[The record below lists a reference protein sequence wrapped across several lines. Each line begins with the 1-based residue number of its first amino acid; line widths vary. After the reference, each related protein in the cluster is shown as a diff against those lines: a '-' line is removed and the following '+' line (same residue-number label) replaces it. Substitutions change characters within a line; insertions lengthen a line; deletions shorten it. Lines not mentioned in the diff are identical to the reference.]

1 MRFTRLRLTG
11 FKSFVEPTELLIERG
26 LTGIVGPN
34 GCGKSNLVE
43 ALRWVM
49 GESSAKQMRGG
60 EMDDV
65 IFGGTR
71 DRPARNMAEVILGMD
86 NADRNAPAVFNHMD
100 DLDVSRRIERG
111 SGSTYR
117 VNGKEVR
124 ARDVQLLFA
133 DAATGPRSNALVSQ
147 GRIGNIIAAKPTSR
161 RILLEEAAG
170 ITGLHSRRHEA
181 ELRLRAA
188 ETNLVRLEDVLG
200 AMEVQHKTL
209 KKQARQA
216 SRYSNLSGHIRR
228 AEATL
233 FHMRWNA
240 AQEALE
246 RGRQHRREAEATVVR
261 LTAASA
267 EAARLQAEFAAVLPP
282 LRQTEAEA
290 AAELQRVTI
299 AREGLDAEEKRVTE
313 AQAECRARLAQIAS
327 DIEREGSLAADA
339 EAAVRGLETEAAEI
353 EKARADEDVAG
364 KDAEVNLQAIRQI
377 VVELESRHTELTD
390 RIAAD
395 EARKNALARRV
406 DEQNQRRQMLAQ
418 RGDENTSQRSAIEAG
433 AIDPGEMDAT
443 ERALTDARQAAEKGR
458 EAAEAAGNQ
467 RAEADAAVREAVST
481 LHETQS
487 AFGRL
492 EAEAKALADVL
503 EAGQSESW
511 PPLID
516 SVTVEHGFEVALGAA
531 LGEDLS
537 APADEPAPVHW
548 HTLDALSQS
557 QSLPGGCQPLSNF
570 VQGPAALTRRLS
582 QIGVVADESS
592 GAELRTALKPGQRLV
607 SRDGALWRWD
617 GFTVSAGAPTAAA
630 ARLEQRNRLAEVRAQ
645 LSDAEAV
652 VSVTATKV
660 EEAEIQAAAAAE
672 AEATARRDAL
682 TADAANTQAGDA
694 LSQLKERAS
703 QIDSRLAGLT
713 EAAERIA
720 ADLAEAEATAKEATE
735 SLASLPD
742 PTQARDE
749 ISALRTE
756 LAERRAEQVEKQSAH
771 DSLARLARDR
781 RNRQDAITR
790 ELTSWRER
798 GKGASYRLE
807 QLAERKQ
814 TIELDAENL
823 AVRPAEI
830 AEKRQALLSLIEG
843 AERNRN
849 TAADH
854 LAQAESRLAE
864 ADQVLRQAETA
875 LSAARE
881 DRVRAEGAVEQA
893 EQATQSLRE
902 RIVEHLDCRPEDLA
916 QVAELKEGTDLP
928 DLDAIEKRVERLQRE
943 RDTMGPVNLRAE
955 HEATELNEQIESL
968 EIEKGDLIKA
978 IEKLRRG
985 ISELNREG
993 RQRLVASFEEVDGH
1007 FRALFVRLFGGGRA
1021 HLALTESDD
1030 PLEAGLEIMASP
1042 PGKRLQILSLLSGG
1056 EQALTA
1062 LALMFAVFL
1071 TNPAPICVLDEVD
1084 APLDD
1089 ANVDRF
1095 CTLVEEMA
1103 RTGKT
1108 NFLVITH
1115 HRMTMARMD
1124 RLFGVTMSE
1133 RGISQLV
1140 SVDLQRAVELRES
1153 A

>member
-86 NADRNAPAVFNHMD
+86 NADRTAPAVFNHID

-181 ELRLRAA
+181 ELRLRGA

-200 AMEVQHKTL
+200 AMEFQHKTL

-216 SRYSNLSGHIRR
+216 ARYSNLSGHIRR
-228 AEATL
+228 AEASL
-233 FHMRWNA
+233 FHMRWMA

-246 RGRQHRREAEATVVR
+246 RGGERRKEAEAGVVR

-267 EAARLQAEFAAVLPP
+267 GASRLQVELAAALPP
-282 LRQTEAEA
+282 LRQAEAEA

-299 AREGLDAEEKRVTE
+299 ARDGLDAEEKRVGE
-313 AQAECRARLAQIAS
+313 AQAECRARLAQMAT
-327 DIEREGSLAADA
+327 DIERESALAADA
-339 EAAVRGLETEAAEI
+339 GAAIRALEAEAAEI
-353 EKARADEDVAG
+353 EKARADEEVAG
-364 KDAEVNLQAIRQI
+364 KDAEVNLHAIRQV
-377 VVELESRHTELTD
+377 VVELETRHAELTD

-395 EARKNALARRV
+395 DARKNALTRRV

-418 RGDENTSQRSAIEAG
+418 RLDENTSQRSAVEAG
-433 AIDPGEMDAT
+433 AVDPGQMEAA
-443 ERALTDARQAAEKGR
+443 ERTHSDTREAAEKGR

-467 RAEADAAVREAVST
+467 RAETDGHVRQAVSG
-481 LHETQS
+481 LHEAQS

-516 SVTVEHGFEVALGAA
+516 SVVVEHGFEVALGAA

-548 HTLDALSQS
+548 HTLEALSQS
-557 QSLPGGCQPLSNF
+557 QSLPDDCQPLSDF

-582 QIGVVADESS
+582 QIGVVADEQS
-592 GAELRTALKPGQRLV
+592 GAALRAALKPGQRLV

-617 GFTVSAGAPTAAA
+617 GFTVSEGAPTAAA

-645 LSDAEAV
+645 MSDAEAT
-652 VSVTATKV
+652 VSVAATRV
-660 EEAEIQAAAAAE
+660 EGAETQAAAAAE
-672 AEATARRDAL
+672 GEATARRDAL
-682 TADAANTQAGDA
+682 AADAAHTQARDA
-694 LSQLKERAS
+694 LSELKEKAS
-703 QIDSRLAGLT
+703 QIGSRLAGLT

-720 ADLAEAEATAKEATE
+720 ADLAEAETRVKEDAD
-735 SLASLPD
+735 SLAALPD
-742 PTQARDE
+742 PTQAREE
-749 ISALRTE
+749 ISTLRTE
-756 LAERRAEQVEKQSAH
+756 LAERRAEQVEKQSAY

-781 RNRQDAITR
+781 RNRQDAIVR

-798 GKGASYRLE
+798 GDGATRRLE

-814 TIELDAENL
+814 SIKSEAEKL
-823 AVRPAEI
+823 SARPTEI
-830 AEKRQALLSLIEG
+830 AEQRQALLSLIEE
-843 AERNRN
+843 AEKKRNA
-849 TAADH
+849 AADQM
-854 LAQAESRLAE
+854 AQAETHLAE
-864 ADQVLRQAETA
+864 ADRVLRQAENA

-893 EQATQSLRE
+893 QQAAQSLRE
-902 RIVEHLDCRPEDLA
+902 RIVERLDCRPEDLIA
-916 QVAELKEGTDLP
+916 VAELKGGVELP
-928 DLDAIEKRVERLQRE
+928 DLESIEKRVERLQRE

-955 HEATELNEQIESL
+955 HEATELNEQIEGL
-968 EIEKGDLIKA
+968 EAEKADLVKA

-1095 CTLVEEMA
+1095 CTLVEEMGRA
-1103 RTGKT
+1103 EKT

>member
-86 NADRNAPAVFNHMD
+86 NADRSAPAVFNHMD

-147 GRIGNIIAAKPTSR
+147 GRIGNIIAAKPTAR
-161 RILLEEAAG
+161 RVLLEEAAG

-233 FHMRWNA
+233 FHMRWAA
-240 AQEALE
+240 AQETQE
-246 RGRQHRREAEATVVR
+246 RSGEHRKEAEAAVVR

-267 EAARLQAEFAAVLPP
+267 EASRLQAEFAAALPS

-299 AREGLDAEEKRVTE
+299 AREGLDAEEKRVAE
-313 AQAECRARLAQIAS
+313 AQAECRARLAQIAT

-339 EAAVRGLETEAAEI
+339 VAAIGALEAEAQEI
-353 EKARADEDVAG
+353 EKARADEETAE
-364 KDAEVNLQAIRQI
+364 KDAEANLQAIRQV
-377 VVELESRHTELTD
+377 VVELETRHAELTD

-395 EARKNALARRV
+395 EARKNALVRRA

-418 RGDENTSQRSAIEAG
+418 QREENASQRSAIEAG
-433 AIDPGEMDAT
+433 AVDPGQMEAT
-443 ERALTDARQAAEKGR
+443 ERTLADAREAAEKGR
-458 EAAEAAGNQ
+458 EAAEAAGNH
-467 RAEADAAVREAVST
+467 RAEADAHVREIVAS

-487 AFGRL
+487 AFARL

-503 EAGQSESW
+503 EAGQSDSW

-516 SVTVEHGFEVALGAA
+516 SVSVEHGFEVALGAA

-548 HTLDALSQS
+548 HTLDALNDPQP
-557 QSLPGGCQPLSNF
+557 LPGKCEPLSGF
-570 VQGPAALTRRLS
+570 VKGPAALTRRLS
-582 QIGVVADESS
+582 QIGVVVDESAGS
-592 GAELRTALKPGQRLV
+592 ALRVSLKPGQRLV

-645 LSDAEAV
+645 MSDAEAA
-652 VSVTATKV
+652 VSVAATRV
-660 EEAEIQAAAAAE
+660 EEAETRAAAAAE
-672 AEATARRDAL
+672 GEAVARRDAL
-682 TADAANTQAGDA
+682 AADAANTQAGDA
-694 LSQLKERAS
+694 LSQLREKAS

-720 ADLAEAEATAKEATE
+720 ADLAEAETHAKEAADA
-735 SLASLPD
+735 LASLPD
-742 PTQARDE
+742 PTQARDD
-749 ISALRTE
+749 ISALRAE
-756 LAERRAEQVEKQSAH
+756 LAERRAEQVERQSAH

-781 RNRQDAITR
+781 RNRQEAISR
-790 ELTSWRER
+790 ELTSWRDR
-798 GKGASYRLE
+798 GEGATRRLE

-814 TIELDAENL
+814 AIESETGKL

-830 AEKRQALLSLIEG
+830 DEKRQALLSLIEG
-843 AERNRN
+843 AETNRN
-849 TAADH
+849 SAADH
-854 LAQAESRLAE
+854 LAKAELRLTE
-864 ADQVLRQAETA
+864 ADQVLRQAENSLA
-875 LSAARE
+875 AARE

-893 EQATQSLRE
+893 QQATQSLRE
-902 RIVEHLDCRPEDLA
+902 RVMERLDCRPENLA
-916 QVAELKEGTDLP
+916 AVAELKEEVELP
-928 DLDAIEKRVERLQRE
+928 DLEAIEKRVERLQRE

-955 HEATELNEQIESL
+955 HEATELYEQIEGL
-968 EIEKGDLIKA
+968 ETEKGDLTRA

-1103 RTGKT
+1103 RAGKT